1 MDPRIREDDET
12 LSLRAKSGNLV
23 FRGARHKD
31 IAKFKDFMIKFHSLV
46 FVTYLGELA
55 QLGERFAG
63 SEEVDG
69 SIPLF
74 STIHSLQLQSILFI

>member
-1 MDPRIREDDET
+1 MLE
-12 LSLRAKSGNLV
+12 
-23 FRGARHKD
+23 
-31 IAKFKDFMIKFHSLV
+31 FHH
-46 FVTYLGELA
+46 FQNYLKVYGELA

-74 STIHSLQLQSILFI
+74 STIHNPLKYEFSATFKNYYKVSPILTHNSNTFIDDAVFRGIILLAVTTL